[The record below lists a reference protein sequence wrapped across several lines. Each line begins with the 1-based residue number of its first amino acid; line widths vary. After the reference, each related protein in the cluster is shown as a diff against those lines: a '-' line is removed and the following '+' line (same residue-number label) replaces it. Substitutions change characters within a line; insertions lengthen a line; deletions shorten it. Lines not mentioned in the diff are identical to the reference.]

1 MVAPGFAP
9 KMRTVTSRT
18 SRPGVKYA
26 AVTCRARLI
35 SGSTGWCASR
45 VTRMLL
51 QSVIGRTRRRC
62 VCSTGARRRSRSAI
76 LKEFVLWRPYI
87 RHTTCCR
94 FAPLPN
100 GGKLPQVAKKFGED
114 VTDDICNFLLTFV
127 GCASPAKINASFS
140 GAEVGCQ
147 GEVGSASLMSATGL
161 CDVSGRD
168 RRPGAQRRS
177 DGT

>member
-1 MVAPGFAP
+1 MPGALDFRFDWLMRFSSDTHVVAIGH
-9 KMRTVTSRT
+9 RSYT
-18 SRPGVKYA
+18 A
-26 AVTCRARLI
+26 ALCMQHRC
-35 SGSTGWCASR
+35 SST
-45 VTRMLL
+45 
-51 QSVIGRTRRRC
+51 QSVRNTQRVRALAPLHPPHNLLPVRTLAERRR
-62 VCSTGARRRSRSAI
+62 
-76 LKEFVLWRPYI
+76 
-87 RHTTCCR
+87 
-94 FAPLPN
+94 
-100 GGKLPQVAKKFGED
+100 KLPQVAKKFGED